1 MLTFYFEGHA
11 FGLNNIACVWAA
23 RPQWWE
29 YEGTNFVERGSNMLK
44 YSDFTID
51 TPRTREQ
58 FGFDEFAHAPF
69 VEVTAPGVYQ
79 IESIRMVDVNF
90 NIRESFNTFKAA
102 SFNPD
107 TTGKGRTVTAEGSV
121 MCAFLSG
128 SNKECVPFIVLG
140 LFVGTNAIYDSLEK
154 FHKEVV
160 MTAVNGCIKQE
171 DYDAWVERNS
181 GSRHPLALDLLK
193 RRHCPIDEETDF
205 YTGPYYAGTG
215 HSIKSYPANYVEVEP
230 GKYRFEGSE
239 EVLIRDDDGVAIT
252 VTEKKRRDEEAAKK
266 AEEEG
271 KQADGFGI
279 ILPDPDFEAMLERA
293 NLR

>member
-11 FGLNNIACVWAA
+11 FGLNNIACVWAT

-51 TPRTREQ
+51 TPETREQ
-58 FGFDEFAHAPF
+58 FGLDEFAHKPF
-69 VEVTAPGVYQ
+69 VQVTAPGVYQ
-79 IESIRMVDVNF
+79 IESIRMVDVKF
-90 NIRESFNTFKAA
+90 NIRESFNTFKVCPYD
-102 SFNPD
+102 PD
-107 TTGKGRTVTAEGSV
+107 TTGKDRSSTTEGSV

-128 SNKECVPFIVLG
+128 GTKERIPFIVLG
-140 LFVGTNAIYDSLEK
+140 LFVGMNAIYDSLEK

-171 DYDAWVERNS
+171 DYDAWVEHNS

-215 HSIKSYPANYVEVEP
+215 PSIKSYPANYIEVEP
-230 GKYRFEGSE
+230 GKYRFKGSE
-239 EVLIRDDDGVAIT
+239 EDLIRDEDGVAIT
-252 VTEKKRRDEEAAKK
+252 ITEAKRREEAARNETVK
-266 AEEEG
+266 A
-271 KQADGFGI
+271 KQEDGFGI
-279 ILPDPDFEAMLERA
+279 ILPDPDFEKMLERA